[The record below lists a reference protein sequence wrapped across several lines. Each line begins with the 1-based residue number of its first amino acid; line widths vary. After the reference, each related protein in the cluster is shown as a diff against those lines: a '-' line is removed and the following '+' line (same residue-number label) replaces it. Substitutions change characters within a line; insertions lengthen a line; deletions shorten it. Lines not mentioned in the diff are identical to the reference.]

1 MAKLTAIDLTKLK
14 EFSGKL
20 SIKERKSF
28 VNGFNLPVP
37 VILDGDVFFHQIC
50 TINPI
55 YSSLE
60 KLKMLMDLYETGN
73 DYGSAKAHAIQ
84 SAIRDVKAT
93 PGFDE
98 FNRKAFDGKLK
109 KTQGRKNTLYEKVH
123 IGRSFISVDMVNACF
138 QAIKFAKPKLVF
150 DCDNYLEFISRYTEH
165 DVLRKS
171 KTIAHLVF
179 SGLNSNLQ
187 QEIQFH
193 IMCTILENLDKEGV
207 RDDMIAQFT
216 SDELV
221 IHKDSGVY
229 SKVKNALLNT
239 CKDLGLEM
247 DKVFRT
253 DVFVL
258 KGFSAEVV
266 GSCFVKCDLDDK
278 AIAMKGIESKF
289 MPEAVCFVQGRTPDR
304 KDRMMDFDGRVAAF
318 DMPIKFEWIS
328 NPELSHD
335 VNMSKRMMNGR
346 QGKIVVTEPG
356 F

>member
-1 MAKLTAIDLTKLK
+1 MTKLTAIELAKLK

-84 SAIRDVKAT
+84 SAIQEVKT
-93 PGFDE
+93 IPGFDE

-109 KTQGRKNTLYEKVH
+109 KTQGRKNTLYEKAH

-171 KTIAHLVF
+171 KTIAHLIF

-207 RDDMIAQFT
+207 KDDMVAQFT

-221 IHKDSGVY
+221 IYNDSGVY
-229 SKVKNALLNT
+229 ERVKSALFNT

-247 DKVFRT
+247 NKVFRT
-253 DVFVL
+253 DQFVL

-266 GSCFVKCDLDDK
+266 GSCFVKFDLDNR

-318 DMPIKFEWIS
+318 DAPIKFEWIS
-328 NPELSHD
+328 NPGLSNDGEHH
-335 VNMSKRMMNGR
+335 KRTPNRR
-346 QGKIVVTEPG
+346 QGKLVVTEPG
-356 F
+356 L

>member
-1 MAKLTAIDLTKLK
+1 MAKLTAIDLAKLK

-55 YSSLE
+55 YNSLE

-84 SAIRDVKAT
+84 SAIQDVKVT

-171 KTIAHLVF
+171 KTIAHLIF

-207 RDDMIAQFT
+207 KDDMVAQFT

-221 IHKDSGVY
+221 IYNDSGIY
-229 SKVKNALLNT
+229 ERVKSALFNT

-247 DKVFRT
+247 NKVFRT
-253 DVFVL
+253 DQFVL

-266 GSCFVKCDLDDK
+266 GSCFVKFDLDNR

-318 DMPIKFEWIS
+318 DVPIKFEWIS

-335 VNMSKRMMNGR
+335 GEHHKRTLNRR
-346 QGKIVVTEPG
+346 QGKLVVTEPG
-356 F
+356 L